1 MGEPVS
7 TDELITKWGVPAGAA
22 LLGII
27 LLILASVSGVEIF
40 TLFAVI
46 SFVAAAITGAQAL
59 PSRQVPP
66 MPIST
71 TPVPPMERQ
80 ARLQEVLAQDVAVSR
95 GRLESVT
102 PYSAVI
108 VTGRPVN
115 HILHLLLTVFL
126 CGFWLPIW
134 VLIALTGGEKRSVL
148 AVDQCG
154 NISRR

>member
-1 MGEPVS
+1 MDS
-7 TDELITKWGVPAGAA
+7 DELIAKWGVPTGLA

-27 LLILASVSGVEIF
+27 LIILSAVSEIEIF
-40 TLFAVI
+40 TLFGVIALVAAVI
-46 SFVAAAITGAQAL
+46 MGVQAL
-59 PSRQVPP
+59 PSRQVPA
-66 MPIST
+66 MPVST
-71 TPVPPMERQ
+71 TLVAPIERQ
-80 ARLQEVLAQDVAVSR
+80 ARFQEALAQDVAVSR

-102 PYSAVI
+102 PYSAVV

-126 CGFWLPIW
+126 CGFWLPVW
-134 VLIALTGGEKRSVL
+134 LLVAVTGGEKRSVL